1 MTIGVDFHVKTIEL
15 QGKKVKLQLWDV
27 GGEERF
33 RFLLPTYCLGANA
46 AFLLYDVTRT
56 QTLDNIS
63 EWTNIV
69 HQKGGLIPIMLVGSK
84 IDIMDTPREV
94 SREYGIQIAEKHNM
108 ASFGEISNKT
118 GQNVN
123 KTFEVLTELT
133 LERIENR

>member
-1 MTIGVDFHVKTIEL
+1 
-15 QGKKVKLQLWDV
+15 V

-46 AFLLYDVTRT
+46 AFLLYDVTRS

-69 HQKGGLIPIMLVGSK
+69 HQKSGNIPIMLVGAK
-84 IDIMDTPREV
+84 IDLESSQREIPREH
-94 SREYGIQIAEKHNM
+94 GIEVAEKNNM
-108 ASFGEISNKT
+108 ASFGEISSKT

-123 KTFEVLTELT
+123 KTFEVLTELV
-133 LERIENR
+133 LEKTETR